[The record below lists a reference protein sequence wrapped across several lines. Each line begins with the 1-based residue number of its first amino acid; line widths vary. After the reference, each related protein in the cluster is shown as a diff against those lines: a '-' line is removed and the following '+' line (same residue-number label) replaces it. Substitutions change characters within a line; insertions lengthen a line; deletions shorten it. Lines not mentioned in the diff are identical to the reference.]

1 MTYNTATTSPACQI
15 YCSAISNPLKTQYK
29 EHYNLHFID
38 HEIAQSHFANKGAEL
53 SEQFSD

>member
-29 EHYNLHFID
+29 EHYNLHFTD
-38 HEIAQSHFANKGAEL
+38 HEIAKVTLLIREQS
-53 SEQFSD
+53 